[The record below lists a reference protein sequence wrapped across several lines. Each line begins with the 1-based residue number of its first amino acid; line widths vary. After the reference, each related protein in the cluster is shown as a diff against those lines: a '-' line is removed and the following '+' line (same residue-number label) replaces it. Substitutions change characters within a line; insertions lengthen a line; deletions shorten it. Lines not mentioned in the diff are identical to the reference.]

1 MQTISITSDLFFD
14 HVDEVLGLAGK
25 SRMDADRVIEN
36 SIEIKSGRI
45 HLIAS
50 RTQIEAKPQTLI
62 RVFLAM
68 ARTGLPM
75 HHRTRKVISGF
86 LDLITDK
93 ERTSPRFAKTF
104 FTLLLEA
111 KDIGMVL
118 ETMLE
123 TGVLTLVSR
132 VCQDFQ
138 PGPA

>member
-1 MQTISITSDLFFD
+1 MIFFFD

-25 SRMDADRVIEN
+25 GRIAADKTIEN
-36 SIEIKSGRI
+36 GIEIRTGRV
-45 HLIAS
+45 HLIAGRS
-50 RTQIEAKPQTLI
+50 QILAKPQTLL

-75 HHRTRKVISGF
+75 HYRTRKAISGF

-93 ERTSPRFAKTF
+93 ERTSPRFAKTLF
-104 FTLLLEA
+104 ALLLEA

-123 TGVLTLVSR
+123 TGVLDRLYPR
-132 VCQDFQ
+132 VYQNYQ
-138 PGPA
+138 PGSA